1 MNHSYEPS
9 LSPVQDNLERINDN
23 SPHESSTYPTNTK
36 WDDLKTI
43 NHVAENTDDEVHE
56 KILDAMNEQ
65 KTKGKSQKVGK
76 KTLAT
81 LFKDKKNTTQLA
93 QDLGI
98 NHPDISAL
106 LEMEGYEKCGIRLG
120 KSIYFTEEDEETIS
134 AFFKDRKMTT
144 QLAEKLSVNYSDIC
158 ALRKTKGYED
168 CGIKL
173 AKGIYFTEEDEKK
186 IATFFKDKKTTK
198 QLAEEI
204 GINPIDISALIN
216 TEGYED
222 CGIKLDHGIY
232 FTEEDEKKITAFF
245 KDKKTTKQLAEEIGI
260 NPIDISAL
268 INTEGYENCGIRLAK
283 GIYFTEEDEKKIGTF
298 FKDNKTT
305 KQLAEKIGINP
316 IDIGALRKTKGYEDC
331 GIKLAKGIYFTEE
344 DEKKIATFFKD
355 KKTTKQLAEEIG
367 INPIDISALINT
379 EGYEN
384 CGIRLAK
391 GIYFTEEDEKKIAAF
406 FKDKKT
412 TTQLARDS
420 GVHRSDIS
428 ALINTEGYEDCGI
441 KLDHGIY
448 FTEEDEKKITA
459 FFKDKKT
466 TDQLARE
473 NNFRF
478 NSEEIVQTYGI
489 KGIKLARGVYYDKEQ
504 IAEIVD
510 LVGHESPKDSFPE
523 TAFRFYLQQAG
534 LKLSGKRFRP
544 DWMKREETGQNLE
557 IDIYIE
563 FDNPPPPG
571 IGIEYDGERW
581 HPNPE
586 YDASKNDIARKSG
599 VEIIHIR
606 EKGCPPMRDDI
617 PCIIK
622 QDRKNNSL
630 ENCIKQVFE
639 MLHIPLPETGI
650 DVSKKG
656 DRAKILELSGDKE
669 VKAKAYKGIQTND
682 INRDG
687 ADISKTN
694 VA

>member
-1 MNHSYEPS
+1 
-9 LSPVQDNLERINDN
+9 
-23 SPHESSTYPTNTK
+23 
-36 WDDLKTI
+36 
-43 NHVAENTDDEVHE
+43 
-56 KILDAMNEQ
+56 
-65 KTKGKSQKVGK
+65 
-76 KTLAT
+76 
-81 LFKDKKNTTQLA
+81 
-93 QDLGI
+93 
-98 NHPDISAL
+98 
-106 LEMEGYEKCGIRLG
+106 
-120 KSIYFTEEDEETIS
+120 
-134 AFFKDRKMTT
+134 
-144 QLAEKLSVNYSDIC
+144 
-158 ALRKTKGYED
+158 LRKTKGYED

-186 IATFFKDKKTTK
+186 IATFFKD
-198 QLAEEI
+198 
-204 GINPIDISALIN
+204 
-216 TEGYED
+216 
-222 CGIKLDHGIY
+222 
-232 FTEEDEKKITAFF
+232 
-245 KDKKTTKQLAEEIGI
+245 
-260 NPIDISAL
+260 
-268 INTEGYENCGIRLAK
+268 
-283 GIYFTEEDEKKIGTF
+283 
-298 FKDNKTT
+298 NKTT
-305 KQLAEKIGINP
+305 TQLAEKIGANP
-316 IDIGALRKTKGYEDC
+316 
-331 GIKLAKGIYFTEE
+331 
-344 DEKKIATFFKD
+344 
-355 KKTTKQLAEEIG
+355 
-367 INPIDISALINT
+367 NDISALINT